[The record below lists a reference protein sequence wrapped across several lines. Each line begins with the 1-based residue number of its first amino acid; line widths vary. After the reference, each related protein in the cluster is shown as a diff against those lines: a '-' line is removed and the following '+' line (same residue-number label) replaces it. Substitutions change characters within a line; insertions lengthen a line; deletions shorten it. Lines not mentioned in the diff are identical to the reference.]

1 MIFLGIVTPW
11 NIKGNTFNAI
21 QLFNQKLFL
30 FFYNL
35 LYLKHDSPI
44 HSWKGGINTLHYAC
58 LLKIKVFLSFYFP
71 LLWNIVI
78 ILCVLE

>member
-11 NIKGNTFNAI
+11 NIKGNTFNAV

-35 LYLKHDSPI
+35 LYIKHDSPI
-44 HSWKGGINTLHYAC
+44 HNSKERIITFHYAC
-58 LLKIKVFLSFYFP
+58 LSKIKVFLTFYFP
-71 LLWNIVI
+71 LL
-78 ILCVLE
+78 